1 LRPSRN
7 SIQTIRSLPSRLIDT
22 DYHYTKLIQITIILK
37 HGVKKKYFNQIIA
50 PDQEFF
56 VKLLTLKVSAKS
68 GEGYNLIVPL

>member
-1 LRPSRN
+1 M
-7 SIQTIRSLPSRLIDT
+7 
-22 DYHYTKLIQITIILK
+22 QITIILK